1 MLKNS
6 EIYRKWDKVVDD
18 TEKLQLQN
26 DRPLC
31 LCFGWVKINGV
42 YKYFPNSVVVR
53 FTMDDAYAYQEFPLV
68 NDEYAAHVDDT
79 TTGKTFP
86 NIFECDSVIE
96 SISEGIPTIA
106 KLILL

>member
-1 MLKNS
+1 
-6 EIYRKWDKVVDD
+6 
-18 TEKLQLQN
+18 
-26 DRPLC
+26 
-31 LCFGWVKINGV
+31 
-42 YKYFPNSVVVR
+42 
-53 FTMDDAYAYQEFPLV
+53 MDDAYAYQEFPLV